1 MTPAILSSDSS
12 NAKPMKAKA
21 SFIRS
26 ASINS
31 AMVASSRLIGALF
44 LAGFLSYGVGFTL
57 VTSVTGSTN
66 FLSTISAHRTTL
78 ALGAFLMLLNSA
90 VDVGKGVLFYPILE
104 NRGKRTALGYLA
116 AMIVEVVLL
125 SVGVL
130 AF

>member
-66 FLSTISAHRTTL
+66 FLSTISA
-78 ALGAFLMLLNSA
+78 